1 MDAQDLK
8 FQFGRRQLL
17 QSAGALAIG
26 AAVQQSSGAANAS
39 GEINRG
45 NKSWQGLF
53 PIAQTP
59 FTADDKLDHECLA
72 AEVEFCNRGRVP
84 GFIWPQGSSGWTSL
98 SVQERLDGAETI
110 LSAAKGKKTTIVVG
124 VQPLDGDVN
133 VAIRYAKHA
142 AQHGA
147 DGLIS
152 LPPGIVEGK
161 PAKELSDQAVLDYF
175 KAVGAATDLPLM
187 IQSHGDMS
195 VDLILALY
203 EQVPTIKSVK
213 DEAGDPLV
221 RFPEFKKRTD
231 NKLLVYLANGAG
243 EMIEGMR
250 LGFDGYIPKT
260 GLADLSQI
268 AYELW
273 NAGKQKDAFD
283 MFGRVQAFQTI
294 TGAMQYLLTARG
306 VFKETTTIRDARRMF
321 GPRGMTPDDAQK
333 KFIRAE
339 LEKFLGSYLQA

>member
-1 MDAQDLK
+1 M
-8 FQFGRRQLL
+8 
-17 QSAGALAIG
+17 
-26 AAVQQSSGAANAS
+26 
-39 GEINRG
+39 
-45 NKSWQGLF
+45 
-53 PIAQTP
+53 
-59 FTADDKLDHECLA
+59 
-72 AEVEFCNRGRVP
+72 
-84 GFIWPQGSSGWTSL
+84 
-98 SVQERLDGAETI
+98 
-110 LSAAKGKKTTIVVG
+110 
-124 VQPLDGDVN
+124 QPLDGDVN
-133 VAIRYAKHA
+133 VAVRYAKHA

-152 LPPGIVEGK
+152 IPPGVVEGK
-161 PAKELSDQAVLDYF
+161 PTKVLSDQAIIDYF

-213 DEAGDPLV
+213 DEAGEPLV
-221 RFPEFKKRTD
+221 RIPEFKKRTD
-231 NKLLVYLANGAG
+231 NKFLVYLANGAG

-268 AYELW
+268 SYELW
-273 NAGKQKDAFD
+273 NAGKQKEAFD

-294 TGAMQYLLTARG
+294 RGVMQYILTARG
-306 VFKETTTIRDARRMF
+306 VFKETTTVRDARRIF
-321 GPRGMTPDDAQK
+321 GARGMTPDEDQK